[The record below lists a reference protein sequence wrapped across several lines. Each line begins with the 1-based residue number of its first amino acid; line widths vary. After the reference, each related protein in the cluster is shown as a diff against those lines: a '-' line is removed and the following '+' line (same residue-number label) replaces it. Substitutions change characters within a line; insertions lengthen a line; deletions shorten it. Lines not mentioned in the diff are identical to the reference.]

1 MSLLDRA
8 HEDILVFPEETTVDS
23 DGNIMTRPSQT
34 GIPAR
39 AVIQML
45 AQSGTSARRS
55 EQDNEGFESEEVYRL
70 RFPRSFPYVLSA
82 QARIEWRGQY
92 WAIVGEAR
100 RYNGSARTRHMD
112 YTIRRT

>member
-1 MSLLDRA
+1 MSLLDRS
-8 HEDILVFPEETTVDS
+8 HENILVFLEETTVDS
-23 DGNIMTRPSQT
+23 DGNIMTRPATT
-34 GIPAR
+34 GIQTR
-39 AVIQML
+39 ATIQML

-70 RFPRSFPYVLSA
+70 RFPRSFSYVLSA

-92 WAIVGEAR
+92 WAIIGEAHR
-100 RYNGSARTRHMD
+100 FNGSSRTRHVD